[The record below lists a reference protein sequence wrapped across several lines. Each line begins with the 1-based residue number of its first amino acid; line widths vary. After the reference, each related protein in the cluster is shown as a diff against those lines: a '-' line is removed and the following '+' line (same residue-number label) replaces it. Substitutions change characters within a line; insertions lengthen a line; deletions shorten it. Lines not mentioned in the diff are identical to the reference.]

1 MFGLNRDIEKRD
13 EIIFGKYEPEAYRS
27 GGMCRFENLSLE
39 KLKQLVDLN
48 FISLE
53 ERQNDS
59 PSVREFIEF
68 MEKYSGYTVMGYA
81 ISADRRDYRVS
92 LEGIEKNNYVDSGEE
107 ISEFINLFGDADDFD
122 TGHGMYAWFD

>member
-13 EIIFGKYEPEAYRS
+13 EIIFGKYEPKSYQ

-48 FISLE
+48 FIRLE

-68 MEKYSGYTVMGYA
+68 MEKYSGYTVMGYT
-81 ISADRRDYRVS
+81 ISGDRRDYCVS
-92 LEGIEKNNYVDSGEE
+92 LEGIEKDNYVDSGEE
-107 ISEFINLFGDADDFD
+107 ISEFINLFGGADDFD
-122 TGHGMYAWFD
+122 TYHGMYAWFD